1 MCAVECKK
9 KGEEVHNFRPQQT
22 QTHLP
27 TGHSVHVRTR
37 SELLYFPPAEKFEK
51 RPIVQAEHAHDASS
65 HAYPSPQNGVG
76 SGEGSGVGNGVVGSG
91 VGSGVGR
98 GVGGSVNVGSGVGS
112 DVGENWNSR

>member
-1 MCAVECKK
+1 MQH
-9 KGEEVHNFRPQQT
+9 GEEVHNLNFRPQQT

-65 HAYPSPQNGVG
+65 QAYPSPQNGVG
-76 SGEGSGVGNGVVGSG
+76 SGDGSGVGRSVGSGLGAVEGSAVGSG
-91 VGSGVGR
+91 VGTAVI
-98 GVGGSVNVGSGVGS
+98 VGSGVGS
-112 DVGENWNSR
+112 DVGENLSSR

>member
-1 MCAVECKK
+1 MQH
-9 KGEEVHNFRPQQT
+9 GEEVHNLNFRPQQT

-76 SGEGSGVGNGVVGSG
+76 SGEGSGVGRSVGS
-91 VGSGVGR
+91 R
-98 GVGGSVNVGSGVGS
+98 Q
-112 DVGENWNSR
+112 

>member
-1 MCAVECKK
+1 MQH
-9 KGEEVHNFRPQQT
+9 GEEVHNLNFRPQQT

-76 SGEGSGVGNGVVGSG
+76 SGEGNGVVGSG

-112 DVGENWNSR
+112 DVGEHWNSR